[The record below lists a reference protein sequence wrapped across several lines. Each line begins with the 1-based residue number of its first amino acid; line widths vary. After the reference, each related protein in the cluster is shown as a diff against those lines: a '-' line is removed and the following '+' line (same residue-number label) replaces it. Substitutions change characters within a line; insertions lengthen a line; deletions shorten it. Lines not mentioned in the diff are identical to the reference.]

1 MPVHRPACH
10 LICPRHGQWLST
22 AGLPQLDLTESP
34 EIVIACRRSHELLRR
49 CTPQQLMIALLAA
62 ERTLRGPG
70 PPAGAPR
77 PAHSSQRWRHRLR
90 QLKTTNPHPGDLLTE
105 ELIRAAIYPDALE
118 QAAAMITARQS

>member
-1 MPVHRPACH
+1 MPVHRPAHH
-10 LICPRHGQWLST
+10 LICSRHGQWLS
-22 AGLPQLDLTESP
+22 AASRPQLDLTQSP
-34 EIVIACRRSHELLRR
+34 EIVIACQRSHKLLRR

-77 PAHSSQRWRHRLR
+77 PTRSSQRWRHRLR
-90 QLKTTNPHPGDLLTE
+90 QLKTTNPHLGDLLAE

-118 QAAAMITARQS
+118 QATAMITVQQS